1 MSDLRGNAYL
11 RSKRDSVKGIFS
23 VAPCSVI
30 RDLHKA
36 VFLVECTLDQ
46 LFGQIRDVFAG
57 KGLIDVEPEDLTV
70 LVVVGDGVSGYI
82 VGGEGDIP
90 VLLIE
95 TDADELLRLD
105 DDAGLFHIFALQSLL
120 RCLTRLHIAARH
132 DQTVLA
138 DTVGV
143 AGQQYLM
150 VADDDAGDRLSKLLL
165 IHNDFLGLIRF

>member
-1 MSDLRGNAYL
+1 MKRGNAYL

-23 VAPCSVI
+23 VAPRSVI

-82 VGGEGDIP
+82 VSREGDIP
-90 VLLIE
+90 
-95 TDADELLRLD
+95 A
-105 DDAGLFHIFALQSLL
+105 F
-120 RCLTRLHIAARH
+120 
-132 DQTVLA
+132 
-138 DTVGV
+138 
-143 AGQQYLM
+143 
-150 VADDDAGDRLSKLLL
+150 
-165 IHNDFLGLIRF
+165 